1 MRCSNLKH
9 WASALLVSVAGLVS
23 AVELHAQSHDTIV
36 AALDAPVQ
44 GFGFPPPGRP
54 ASQIFDA
61 IAREY
66 SIPIV
71 LDAEVEGDVSFR
83 VYGTRL
89 RGVLDAICQPRGWHY
104 EIVGEPGASYAYLAI
119 RRYVTRSYS
128 VDYLQGTSTASS
140 SASVSLAGSSSG
152 SGSNS
157 GSSGTNTTNTSSD
170 GSGSSGSGG
179 SSSVSLSTSTQIDFW
194 ERFESDAKEF
204 VEEGETLV
212 VNRFAGLVQLRAS
225 LKTHAQMEAYIQ
237 SIMKR
242 VKRSATVTVQIIRV
256 DLNKSKKL
264 GVDWSVAQFAIGP
277 EGRNNTPTV
286 GGNFT
291 NTISGAT
298 ASGTGSDTG
307 SINTVGSVAL
317 PGNTFQTVIASGKV
331 SALITALNEQG
342 DVTMSNRAFVY
353 ALNNQMGLAQ
363 VSLDEPT
370 FTRETEID
378 FTTTGTTT
386 GGGTVPTSKT
396 NFTKDVVSIG
406 NVFEITPQ
414 IDDNLVTTVAIAPS
428 LTDLRGEK
436 LSPDGLSSALRVGVR
451 RFRSTV
457 ILRNG
462 ETALLG
468 GFIEEQNGNTQRSVP
483 GLGRIPLIGR
493 AFRSDA
499 QINNRSE
506 FIILVSVEAK
516 DADLTPPLEVVI
528 PGADQSGTAAA
539 LLDRSQRM
547 IGVPSEQLMRA
558 VGRKPTAANTTQ
570 PPVTRLNE
578 VTGEQVGEPVPAPAH
593 KVELVGGEL

>member
-1 MRCSNLKH
+1 MRCSKLKIR
-9 WASALLVSVAGLVS
+9 ALALFVSMVGLVS
-23 AVELHAQSHDTIV
+23 ANGLHAQSYDAIA

-54 ASQIFDA
+54 AGQIFDA

-71 LDAEVEGDVSFR
+71 LDAEVEGNVTFR

-104 EIVGEPGASYAYLAI
+104 EIVGQPGASYAYLAI

-128 VDYLQGTSTASS
+128 VDYLQSTSTASS
-140 SASVSLAGSSSG
+140 SASVSLAGSSSSG
-152 SGSNS
+152 SGNNSN
-157 GSSGTNTTNTSSD
+157 TNTNTSTD
-170 GSGSSGSGG
+170 GSSSGSSGG
-179 SSSVSLSTSTQIDFW
+179 SSSVSLSTNTQIDFW
-194 ERFESDAKEF
+194 ERFEKDVKEF
-204 VEEGETLV
+204 VDKDETLV

-225 LKTHAQMEAYIQ
+225 LKSHAQMEAYIQ

-264 GVDWSVAQFAIGP
+264 GVDWSVAQFALGP
-277 EGRNNTPTV
+277 EGRNNTPTI

-298 ASGTGSDTG
+298 SSGTGSDTG
-307 SINTVGSVAL
+307 GINTVGSVAL
-317 PGNTFQTVIASGKV
+317 PGNTFQTVIAAGKV

-363 VSLDEPT
+363 VSLDEPQ

-378 FTTTGTTT
+378 FTTTTTT
-386 GGGTVPTSKT
+386 GGGTVPSSKT
-396 NFTKDVVSIG
+396 NFTKEIVSIG

-436 LSPDGLSSALRVGVR
+436 LSPDGQSSALRVGVR

-468 GFIEEQNGNTQRSVP
+468 GFIEEQTGNTQRSVP

-506 FIILVSVEAK
+506 FVILVSVEAK
-516 DADLTPPLEVVI
+516 DADLTPPTEVAI

-539 LLDRSQRM
+539 VLDRSHRL

-558 VGRKPTAANTTQ
+558 AGREPKTAPDPKVDPRLSDAPVVLPNQIEQPSPTN
-570 PPVTRLNE
+570 
-578 VTGEQVGEPVPAPAH
+578 
-593 KVELVGGEL
+593 KVELVGGAL